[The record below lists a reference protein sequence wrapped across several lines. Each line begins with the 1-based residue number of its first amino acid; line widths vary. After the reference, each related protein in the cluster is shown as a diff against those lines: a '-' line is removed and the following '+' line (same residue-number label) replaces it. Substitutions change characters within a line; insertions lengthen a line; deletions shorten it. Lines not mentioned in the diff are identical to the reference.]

1 MSLGA
6 GHPILSL
13 SPRTCRRACPL
24 SPVLSPR
31 FCLDVPVSRSP
42 FGVPLLADNIL
53 GPRDLSLS
61 PSLTL
66 SPFLSLTLFPSPF
79 PFPFP
84 SPSPCLSLSPS
95 LTLTLFPFSG

>member
-6 GHPILSL
+6 GHPILSPF
-13 SPRTCRRACPL
+13 PRTCRRACSL

-61 PSLTL
+61 LSLTL
-66 SPFLSLTLFPSPF
+66 SLSPSLTLFPL